1 MTVLHIWNT
10 AGVASLMARSLR
22 GIGIKA
28 DVLMRA
34 SHDPFQF
41 GLFYGFDP
49 LDLDSKKFTAVS
61 VSKAKQYD
69 IIHVH
74 SAHRILPQLR
84 EEYPLKRIVYQAHG
98 GEITNGDPA
107 EYISN
112 ISKADAVIS
121 STKDLNEILLNAG
134 IENTLIM
141 NAVDT
146 YLFKDTSSER
156 SGDLLMQL
164 PYLNMDE
171 TIRISKQYSE
181 NFTIFN
187 RANHI
192 PFWSMPELLNK
203 YDRFIDVKV
212 GTWMDEP
219 TQARSKTAL
228 EALACGCTVINY
240 DGTISKG
247 LPEENRPE
255 YQLNKLKQIYD
266 TEKHF

>member
-28 DVLMRA
+28 DVLIR
-34 SHDPFQF
+34 SLHDPFQF

-49 LDLDSKKFTAVS
+49 LDLDAKQFTGVCIS
-61 VSKAKQYD
+61 TAKQYD
-69 IIHVH
+69 VIHIH
-74 SAHRILPQLR
+74 SAHRIIPLLR
-84 EEYPLKRIVYQAHG
+84 EEYPLKRIIYQAHG
-98 GEITNGDPA
+98 SEITNGDPD
-107 EYISN
+107 EYTSN

-134 IENTLIM
+134 IENALIL

-146 YLFKDTSSER
+146 CLFKDTSSER
-156 SGDLLMQL
+156 NGDLLMQL

-187 RANHI
+187 RSNHI
-192 PFWSMPELLNK
+192 PFWKMPELLNK
-203 YDRFIDVKV
+203 YNRFIDVKV
-212 GTWMDEP
+212 GTWMNEP
-219 TQARSKTAL
+219 TQARSKTAI

-247 LPEENRPE
+247 LPEENTPE
-255 YQLNKLKQIYD
+255 YQLNKIKQIYD
-266 TEKHF
+266 T